1 MCTCRSQSTCN
12 VGDHLQCRDRGL
24 IPGWRRSPGE
34 GNGTPLQYS
43 CLGNPMERGAWWAT
57 VHGVTRVGH
66 NLMTKPPSPHVNF
79 KFLNYPFPWVLSEF
93 RVQTELVAHWWGSW
107 RGKRASPPPEEA
119 EGKEGGDLLQVTSP
133 RNGRSTPQARLGS
146 LVSADEKTKPLLCG
160 LFSRPELVPD
170 YCGN

>member
-1 MCTCRSQSTCN
+1 MSISI
-12 VGDHLQCRDRGL
+12 HLQCRRPPAMQRHRFDPWVEK
-24 IPGWRRSPGE
+24 IPWRRKWQPTPAFLPGKSRGERSLVGYSPWG
-34 GNGTPLQYS
+34 
-43 CLGNPMERGAWWAT
+43 RK
-57 VHGVTRVGH
+57 VGH

-119 EGKEGGDLLQVTSP
+119 EGNEGEDLLQVTSP
-133 RNGRSTPQARLGS
+133 RNGRSTPQAGLGS
-146 LVSADEKTKPLLCG
+146 LVSADEKTKPLPCG
-160 LFSRPELVPD
+160 LFSHPELVPD